1 MRRITLSLL
10 VAAMALVNAMAQEVN
25 DTVATSN
32 NMNDVYYNLH
42 TGEKT
47 TVDQDNWD
55 IAFENKGFTASILIN
70 GQKGVKLY
78 SSPYAAEDWSKFDST
93 GFGLWPATINSSESW
108 SGGAFNQNLV
118 DDFDLGWG
126 TYDVS
131 THKISADSV
140 FFIALANGGFKK
152 IFINELAGGVYKFTY
167 ADADGSSEKTVELK
181 KSDIGDQNFGFY
193 SIENEKFVMREPHTD
208 KWDLVFTQYEI
219 TIPIGGGKTMNYPVS
234 GVKINKNVQVAQRDG
249 MDVEK
254 DDTAGL
260 NWNTNITEIGS
271 DWKTWSGTEYT
282 YAQDRVYFVKLQNE
296 QVWKLY
302 FTKYSGGTHYFVK
315 EKIQKGVNVK
325 EVTPIRATIYPN
337 PANGGVVTVQ
347 LEDANTLKSVN
358 VYNSAMQ
365 LVNRQVSNE
374 IQTAELATGMYYI
387 SIETT
392 RGRSVQ
398 PLIIK

>member
-1 MRRITLSLL
+1 
-10 VAAMALVNAMAQEVN
+10 MALVSASAQEVN
-25 DTVATSN
+25 DTVATSS

-55 IAFENKGFTASILIN
+55 IAFENKGFAASILIN

-78 SSPYAAEDWSKFDST
+78 SSPFAAEDWSKFDST
-93 GFGLWPATINSSESW
+93 GFGAWPTTINSAKSW
-108 SGGAFNQNLV
+108 SAGAFNQNLV

-126 TYDVS
+126 IYNVQ
-131 THKISADSV
+131 THKISGDSV
-140 FFIALANGGFKK
+140 FFIELASGAFKK
-152 IFINELAGGVYKFTY
+152 IVINELAGGVYKFTY
-167 ADADGSSEKTVELK
+167 ADADGSNEKSKELK

-193 SIENEKFVMREPHTD
+193 SIENEQFVDREPHTD

-219 TIPIGGGKTMNYPVS
+219 SIPIGGGMTANYPVS
-234 GVKINKNVQVAQRDG
+234 GVKINKNVEVAQRDG

-260 NWNTNITEIGS
+260 AWNTNITEIGS
-271 DWKTWSGTEYT
+271 DWKSWSGTEYT
-282 YAQDRVYFVKLQNE
+282 YAKDRVYFVRLQNG

-315 EKIQKGVNVK
+315 EKIQAGVNVK
-325 EVTPIRATIYPN
+325 EVEAVRAKMYPN
-337 PANGGVVTVQ
+337 PANGQVVTIQ
-347 LEDANTLKSVN
+347 LEDAATIESVT

-365 LVNRQVSNE
+365 LVNRQVSSE
-374 IQTAELATGMYYI
+374 IQTAELATGLYYI

-392 RGRSVQ
+392 KGSTVQ